1 MENKTVPWNERA
13 EVEWLQYTVQP
24 PKGLVKGEYFHARQR
39 FGATA
44 WSQGHLG
51 ELAVV
56 RGQGGRIVYV
66 EFNETTMEGYYNRY
80 FDQVDKRRSD
90 YSIWQAAAERQAR
103 AGVVLVDGFLHLERQ
118 ILERQ
123 SLRGEF
129 DLLTGASNSVRG
141 LLPLLQAVDA
151 DMQGKA
157 PERYYGLAQD
167 FGYGITG
174 WLQVVVRQGKITRC
188 FYDEVFADHQKD
200 IRYPELKRYYRQSK
214 YHSPCFEEPLAPGW
228 PVRPSYTGFAKLM
241 DILNE
246 RVVATQSLT
255 GLEGLPHTQGANHG
269 PLWDRGS
276 AEESPLPP
284 FTFGETTL
292 RYPVWDNYLS
302 LARVI
307 ETEINA
313 DKRGEGV

>member
-1 MENKTVPWNERA
+1 MDFYYHPFTEPAVMPCTRYFWANNKNP
-13 EVEWLQYTVQP
+13 
-24 PKGLVKGEYFHARQR
+24 
-39 FGATA
+39 
-44 WSQGHLG
+44 
-51 ELAVV
+51 
-56 RGQGGRIVYV
+56 
-66 EFNETTMEGYYNRY
+66 MEGR
-80 FDQVDKRRSD
+80 
-90 YSIWQAAAERQAR
+90 
-103 AGVVLVDGFLHLERQ
+103 
-118 ILERQ
+118 
-123 SLRGEF
+123 
-129 DLLTGASNSVRG
+129 
-141 LLPLLQAVDA
+141 
-151 DMQGKA
+151 
-157 PERYYGLAQD
+157 
-167 FGYGITG
+167 
-174 WLQVVVRQGKITRC
+174 
-188 FYDEVFADHQKD
+188 
-200 IRYPELKRYYRQSK
+200 
-214 YHSPCFEEPLAPGW
+214 GW

-313 DKRGEGV
+313 DKHGEGV